1 MRVKGKITQWDDDKG
16 FGFIQPM
23 LKATPKAEQ
32 VFLHAR
38 ALQNR
43 SRRPQVGEV
52 VTYSIAKDQQGRS
65 QAQGVTFAGEKQL
78 IKSARATGSWP
89 LKVVLLFFLLLAGAC
104 WFGKLHYYVLA
115 GYAGLS
121 LLTFIAY
128 ASDKQKAKNGRWR
141 TPEATL
147 QLMALIGG
155 WPGAL
160 LGQSWLRHKSKKMAF
175 LRVFWC
181 CVLLNSALLIGVLW
195 QPDILQ
201 LLVG

>member
-1 MRVKGKITQWDDDKG
+1 MRHKGKIVQWEDDKG

-23 LKATPKAEQ
+23 LKATPKVER
-32 VFLHAR
+32 VFLHAK

-52 VTYSIAKDQQGRS
+52 VTYSMAKDQQGRS

-78 IKSARATGSWP
+78 VKSARATGSWP

-104 WFGKLHYYVLA
+104 WLGKLHYFVLA

-121 LLTFIAY
+121 LLTFIVY

-160 LGQSWLRHKSKKMAF
+160 LAQHWLRHKSKKRPF
-175 LRVFWC
+175 LFVFWLM
-181 CVLLNSALLIGVLW
+181 VLLNLAALGYLGRMSGV
-195 QPDILQ
+195 
-201 LLVG
+201 